1 MQPEPVA
8 TVGARLARVTSPF
21 GRLTVIANPAAG
33 KGRVR
38 EQLPVIERVLR
49 ASGLEHRV
57 ELTAGPGDATRLA
70 TSARELGSRF
80 VVAVGGDGTTHE
92 VVNGLMGG
100 SSGERP
106 VLGVISAGSGSDLS
120 RTFDLPADTE
130 AAATRLAGDAV
141 RQFDIARISYTTPA
155 GLASRYFANIAEVGF
170 GAANVRRALTLPRG
184 LGGRRYFVAFWLALP
199 GYRVGAVRI
208 SAGGETYA
216 GRAVNVVIANG
227 QYFGSG
233 MWISPKSRVDDGRL
247 EVLAFTG
254 PKSDSFTLVSKFYKG
269 SHLPHPNVRELGG
282 PIVTVDAD
290 EPQLVEADGE
300 SLGTTPVRCEVI
312 RDALRLKV

>member
-1 MQPEPVA
+1 MP
-8 TVGARLARVTSPF
+8 SPF
-21 GRLTVIANPAAG
+21 GPLTVIANPAAG
-33 KGRVR
+33 RGRVR
-38 EQLPVIERVLR
+38 VQLPVIERVLR
-49 ASGLEHRV
+49 ASGLEHRI
-57 ELTAGPGDATRLA
+57 ELTVGPGDATRIVR
-70 TSARELGSRF
+70 SAWEQGSRF

-92 VVNGLMGG
+92 VVNGLMADGT
-100 SSGERP
+100 GERP
-106 VLGVISAGSGSDLS
+106 LLGVISAGSGSDLI

-130 AAATRLAGDAV
+130 AAAARLAGDGV
-141 RQFDIARISYTTPA
+141 RHLDIVRISYTTPS
-155 GLASRYFANIAEVGF
+155 GPASRYFANIAEVGF

-199 GYRVGAVRI
+199 GYRVGHVRV

-216 GRAVNVVIANG
+216 GRAVNVVIANA

-269 SHLPHPNVRELGG
+269 AHLPHPNIRELGG
-282 PIVTVDAD
+282 PVVAIDAD

-300 SLGTTPVRCEVI
+300 FLGTTPVRCDVI
-312 RDALRLKV
+312 RGALRLKV